1 MADESV
7 CFSSVISF
15 GSLLSAICYLLF
27 VMRFAGHAL
36 RPVMRFA
43 ELFRKRFVGN
53 QYSRRFLRLLVRD
66 SSGSA

>member
-1 MADESV
+1 MRLAR
-7 CFSSVISF
+7 
-15 GSLLSAICYLLF
+15 YLLF
-27 VMRFAGHAL
+27 AICHAL